1 MRTEKGLLLKDWGL
15 FKKSGKR
22 DYLCDDRR
30 SSLNGWSP

>member
-15 FKKSGKR
+15 LKR

-30 SSLNGWSP
+30 SSLNGWSLE